1 MKTRTHIA
9 RLIALTLVG
18 GFVLSA
24 CGIRGELKTPPPLW
38 GDQSEQPEQS
48 PKQSDD
54 KAKTD
59 KQDADKRVS
68 NT

>member
-1 MKTRTHIA
+1 METRTHIA

-18 GFVLSA
+18 GFALSA
-24 CGIRGELKTPPPLW
+24 CGIRGDLKSPPPLW
-38 GDQSEQPEQS
+38 GDQSEPQEQS
-48 PKQSDD
+48 ED
-54 KAKTD
+54 KAIED

>member
-9 RLIALTLVG
+9 RLIALILVG

-38 GDQSEQPEQS
+38 GDKSEPQEQT
-48 PKQSDD
+48 DD